1 MDGAQSRELRQRCHG
16 RLLGSRAARNIAPP
30 PKVLLRQ
37 EPPNVMTSQG
47 LAGSGTTGRGLAGS
61 HVAIVTPFGDG
72 GEIDWPAWGR
82 LLDFHLAAGTAGIVI
97 GGTTGESPVLSDQE
111 IRELLARA
119 REQVAGRMHLIVG
132 AGTSSTASTVER
144 ARAFSALP
152 GVDALLVVTPAYN
165 RPPQEGLYRHFEA
178 AATASS
184 VPVVLYNVPSRTA
197 VDLLP
202 ETVAR
207 LARVPGIAGL
217 KEAVPTMQ
225 RVRELVAMCPPDFAL
240 LSGDDATSREAIG
253 LGACGVISVTANVA
267 PAPMAQMVQAAL
279 AGEAGRAADIDG
291 RLAGLHQSLF
301 VEANPIPVKWALE
314 RMGLIRG
321 RLRLPLTALSA
332 AHHAT
337 VEQALARAGI
347 ALAAAA

>member
-1 MDGAQSRELRQRCHG
+1 MGACLPSHG
-16 RLLGSRAARNIAPP
+16 TRNIAPRP
-30 PKVLLRQ
+30 HIPLRQ
-37 EPPNVMTSQG
+37 EPSNVMTSQG
-47 LAGSGTTGRGLAGS
+47 LAGARTAGSHWAGS

-72 GEIDWPAWGR
+72 DAIDWAAWCR

-97 GGTTGESPVLSDQE
+97 GGTTGESPVLTEAE
-111 IRELLARA
+111 IRELVARA
-119 REQVAGRMHLIVG
+119 HAQVAGRMRLIVG

-165 RPPQEGLYRHFEA
+165 RPPQEGLFRHFEA
-178 AATASS
+178 AAGASS
-184 VPVVLYNVPSRTA
+184 VPVILYNVPSRTA

-207 LARVPGIAGL
+207 LAKVPGIVGI
-217 KEAVPTMQ
+217 KEAVPSMQ
-225 RVRELVAMCPPDFAL
+225 RVRELAALCPPGFAL
-240 LSGDDATSREAIG
+240 LSGDDATCREAMS
-253 LGACGVISVTANVA
+253 LGACGVISVTANIA
-267 PAPMAQMVQAAL
+267 PAPMSQMVQAAL
-279 AGEAGRAADIDG
+279 AGDAALAADIDS
-291 RLAGLHQSLF
+291 RLAGLHQWLF
-301 VEANPIPVKWALE
+301 VEANPIPAKWALE
-314 RMGLIRG
+314 RMGLIQG

-347 ALAAAA
+347 SLAAAA